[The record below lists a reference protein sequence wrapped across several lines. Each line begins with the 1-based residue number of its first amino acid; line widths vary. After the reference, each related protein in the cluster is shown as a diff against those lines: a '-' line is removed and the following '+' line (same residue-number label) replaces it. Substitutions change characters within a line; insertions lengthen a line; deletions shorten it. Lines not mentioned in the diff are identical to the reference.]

1 MKKRYVLNAIT
12 GMGFGF
18 PVTLLC
24 MAMFGGFNEVVREF
38 LVWLVASALYGI
50 LSGVLFDKENDIPQI
65 AVIGFHFVG
74 CTVIT
79 MGAALLNG
87 YVTSIA
93 DVLPILIPA
102 IVIYAVICGICFL
115 LNKQTEK
122 EINKTLQDKRE

>member
-1 MKKRYVLNAIT
+1 MKKRFVINAIT

-24 MAMFGGFNEVVREF
+24 MAAFGGFNAVVQEM
-38 LVWLVASALYGI
+38 LIWMVASALYGI
-50 LSGVLFDKENDIPQI
+50 LSGALFDKENDLPQI
-65 AVIGFHFVG
+65 AVIAIHFAG
-74 CTVIT
+74 CVAIT

-87 YVTSIA
+87 YVSRIE

-102 IVIYAVICGICFL
+102 AVIYAAICGICTF

-122 EINKTLQDKRE
+122 RINKALQDKKD

>member
-24 MAMFGGFNEVVREF
+24 MARFGGFNEVVQEL
-38 LVWLVASALYGI
+38 LVWMVASALYGI
-50 LSGVLFDKENDIPQI
+50 LSGVLFDKENDLPQI
-65 AVIGFHFVG
+65 ALIGIHFIG
-74 CTVIT
+74 CAAIT
-79 MGAALLNG
+79 IGAALLNG
-87 YVTSIA
+87 YVTDIG

-102 IVIYAVICGICFL
+102 VIIYAVICGICIL

-122 EINKTLQDKRE
+122 QINKALQNKAE

>member
-1 MKKRYVLNAIT
+1 MKKNFVINAIT

-24 MAMFGGFNEVVREF
+24 MAMFGGYNEILRE
-38 LVWLVASALYGI
+38 LLIWMVASALYGI
-50 LSGVLFDKENDIPQI
+50 LSGILFDKENDLPQI
-65 AVIGFHFVG
+65 AVIAIHFAG
-74 CTVIT
+74 CVAIT

-87 YVTSIA
+87 YVSGIA

-102 IVIYAVICGICFL
+102 VVIYAAICGICIL

-122 EINKTLQDKRE
+122 RINKALREK